1 MRQLDRW
8 IKDRMP
14 EVAAINDA
22 VFYLFKMCLASLIH
36 HREWL
41 NESLHSES
49 PIRMTSFWYEDIPL
63 ANHVTTKFPWT
74 RTSDTPEFT
83 GIPIDVLYMA
93 KIEEQNAIIARLEE
107 RLIQD
112 NNRVVS
118 EITQHIDTA
127 LDDRAVGGESFSM
140 GRDIIKKLDTLITR
154 SEQDYAHQV
163 DNATND
169 HTGNDDG
176 GGAIEEET
184 IEFTIEEETIL
195 QEQARDTAVKER
207 TKTLIENRKKNGLMM
222 GFHNGILTPL
232 LPTYK

>member
-1 MRQLDRW
+1 M
-8 IKDRMP
+8 
-14 EVAAINDA
+14 
-22 VFYLFKMCLASLIH
+22 
-36 HREWL
+36 
-41 NESLHSES
+41 
-49 PIRMTSFWYEDIPL
+49 
-63 ANHVTTKFPWT
+63 
-74 RTSDTPEFT
+74 
-83 GIPIDVLYMA
+83 
-93 KIEEQNAIIARLEE
+93 

-112 NNRVVS
+112 KNRVVS

-127 LDDRAVGGESFSM
+127 LDDCAVGGESFSM

-176 GGAIEEET
+176 SGAIEEET